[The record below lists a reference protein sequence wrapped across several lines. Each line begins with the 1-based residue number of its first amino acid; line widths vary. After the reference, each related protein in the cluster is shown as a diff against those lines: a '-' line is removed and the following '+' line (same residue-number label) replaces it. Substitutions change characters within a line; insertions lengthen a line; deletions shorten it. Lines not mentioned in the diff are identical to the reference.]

1 MLDFLRSFPN
11 KLRHNFWL
19 KLVSLALAFVVWVI
33 VVAYYN
39 PETTNTIEGVPVTVN
54 YEQSVLKEQGLI
66 LVTVPDETID
76 VKIEGRREKLALIG
90 KDKVTAVISIAS
102 VTKPGEYDLP
112 INVAVDGQTVTT
124 VSQSKQTMRLK
135 FEKAIS
141 SQFTVDVIT
150 KGEVAK
156 DYVLEKVATPTVVTV
171 SGPKSVVEKITTIQ
185 AVVSKEQFTES
196 GVYDATIMY
205 LDKNGEKLEDTFL
218 TTDTVKV
225 NISVLAEKVVP
236 LQVELINSAGGND
249 GMYLQPVI
257 EPETIT
263 IAGSA
268 EALEAINNISLG
280 KVDVAE
286 IDAGAVKEL
295 PLILPNGIKNVSA
308 VEKAKVTFDF
318 DGAVTKQFK
327 ISTDLIQFENL
338 VAGTKVS
345 VPDGEI
351 TVKVRGDASDMNKLK
366 ASDISLRIDCKNQS
380 MPKGSNRMAV
390 YCAFPDPYKVG
401 AIGKYELTVKIS

>member
-19 KLVSLALAFVVWVI
+19 KLVSLVLAFVVWVI

-141 SQFTVDVIT
+141 SR
-150 KGEVAK
+150 
-156 DYVLEKVATPTVVTV
+156 L
-171 SGPKSVVEKITTIQ
+171 
-185 AVVSKEQFTES
+185 
-196 GVYDATIMY
+196 M
-205 LDKNGEKLEDTFL
+205 
-218 TTDTVKV
+218 
-225 NISVLAEKVVP
+225 
-236 LQVELINSAGGND
+236 
-249 GMYLQPVI
+249 
-257 EPETIT
+257 
-263 IAGSA
+263 
-268 EALEAINNISLG
+268 
-280 KVDVAE
+280 
-286 IDAGAVKEL
+286 
-295 PLILPNGIKNVSA
+295 
-308 VEKAKVTFDF
+308 
-318 DGAVTKQFK
+318 
-327 ISTDLIQFENL
+327 
-338 VAGTKVS
+338 
-345 VPDGEI
+345 
-351 TVKVRGDASDMNKLK
+351 
-366 ASDISLRIDCKNQS
+366 
-380 MPKGSNRMAV
+380 
-390 YCAFPDPYKVG
+390 
-401 AIGKYELTVKIS
+401 